1 MRGTATTG
9 VWRVESQVREAV
21 GSARWKQYLEPGET
35 VRYDAGTL
43 DVVAPSAWVA
53 DYLQRQFGEDMR
65 QAARQASG
73 DADVRVR
80 FRVETTLG
88 DAVGVEPIEAGPVA
102 RSPSEGVQPSSAAS
116 ERANR
121 RRPGHEGWRRLDEF
135 EVGET
140 NRLAFEVARRVAVGE
155 DMAGMSPLF
164 LHGSCGVG
172 KTHLLQGIAQQR
184 RETGGGTR
192 VRYTTG
198 ESFTNGFVQA
208 LQANKLES
216 FRRAHREIDL
226 LCVDDVHFL
235 ANKTATQTELLHTL
249 DAAISGG
256 AQIAL
261 ASDAHPREIERFAER
276 LISRFLGGMVVRV
289 ETPDEQTRER
299 IAHRLAERRGLVLE
313 LGAARSIVERSGAS
327 VRELEGGVARVEA
340 VHRLLGGGMGPIG
353 VSSVERAL
361 GAAHTARVR
370 RPVSVRE
377 IAARV
382 CARLGVAPDE
392 VFGRSKHRRVV
403 LARSLTAYL
412 ARQMTTRSFPEIAR
426 ELNRP
431 NHSTVVTAVG
441 RYALQVERDEP
452 VDGGELGRLSA
463 RSLFEALKREVLTTA
478 EA

>member
-1 MRGTATTG
+1 MRGTAASG
-9 VWRVESQVREAV
+9 VWRVEARVREAV
-21 GSARWKQYLEPGET
+21 GSARWKRYLEPGQT

-65 QAARQASG
+65 NAAREASG
-73 DADVRVR
+73 DAEVHVR
-80 FRVETTLG
+80 FRVESSLG
-88 DAVGVEPIEAGPVA
+88 DSVAVDPIEHAP
-102 RSPSEGVQPSSAAS
+102 SPTPAAPSAPTHHTRPA
-116 ERANR
+116 RAN
-121 RRPGHEGWRRLDEF
+121 PETWRRLDEF

-140 NRLAFEVARRVAVGE
+140 NRLAFEVARRVGAGV

-184 RETGGGTR
+184 RETGAGTR

-198 ESFTNGFVQA
+198 EAFTNGFVQA
-208 LQANKLES
+208 LQANKLEA
-216 FRRAHREIDL
+216 FRRAHRDIDL

-256 AQIAL
+256 AQVAL

-289 ETPDEQTRER
+289 ETPDEPTRER
-299 IAHRLAERRGLVLE
+299 IARRLAERRGLVLE
-313 LGAARSIVERSGAS
+313 SGAARCIVERSGAS
-327 VRELEGGVARVEA
+327 VRELEGAVARVEA
-340 VHRLLGGGMGPIG
+340 VHRLLGGGSGEIG
-353 VSSVERAL
+353 VSSIERAL
-361 GAAHTARVR
+361 GVVQPARVR

-382 CARLGVAPDE
+382 CARLGVAPED

-441 RYALQVERDEP
+441 RYALQVERDET

-463 RSLFEALKREVLTTA
+463 RSLSDTLKREVLA
-478 EA
+478 AAD